1 MSWYDVSKVL
11 DLECPLEAR
20 GKETSKG
27 TDDGGEERHPEGV
40 EEEGV
45 DGQGLLVDQEPRPGA
60 QSLEG
65 QPPLLGMRVSRKDLN
80 CPIQTC

>member
-1 MSWYDVSKVL
+1 MSWYDVSEVL

-45 DGQGLLVDQEPRPGA
+45 DDKSLFVDQKTSPGS
-60 QSLEG
+60 QGLEG
-65 QPPLLGMRVSRKDLN
+65 QAPLLEGLSFS
-80 CPIQTC
+80 

>member
-1 MSWYDVSKVL
+1 MFVPVHNSTMSRYNVSKVL
-11 DLECPLEAR
+11 DLEGPLEAR

-45 DGQGLLVDQEPRPGA
+45 DDKSLFVDQKTSPGS
-60 QSLEG
+60 QGLEG
-65 QPPLLGMRVSRKDLN
+65 QAPFLEYLSFS
-80 CPIQTC
+80 